1 MVDQKKVKLFQ
12 IFYDSETAS
21 QIQSGFEPLNNT
33 DGPADFFE
41 IYPIFKY
48 LKSNE
53 ISEDKWFG
61 FFSPKLQEKTQ
72 ITSED
77 VCQEIQEIDEQ
88 YDVCSFSAHWSDIA
102 FFQNVWEHGEYCHP
116 GLANIS
122 QSLANEAGYNFRL
135 LDSFSCL
142 DNAVYSHYLVAK
154 GKFWKQWY
162 HIVKTYLEMITKD
175 DALFEYKTLHGGKPV
190 SMHAFVV
197 ERVPSLILQDQS
209 FKVKV
214 SNKVTS
220 NRGTFLDGVFNSAS
234 VYGEYAIKA
243 FPEQLKTADTV
254 KRLYRDTGDKKFLDD
269 YWHWRFSVPQLSGY
283 HNLTECAVRYVNE
296 NCHSANINGFVKK
309 PMVA

>member
-1 MVDQKKVKLFQ
+1 MV
-12 IFYDSETAS
+12 
-21 QIQSGFEPLNNT
+21 
-33 DGPADFFE
+33 
-41 IYPIFKY
+41 
-48 LKSNE
+48 
-53 ISEDKWFG
+53 W

-116 GLANIS
+116 GLANVS
-122 QSLANEAGYNFRL
+122 QTLANEAGYNFRL
-135 LDSFSCL
+135 LDTFSCL

-175 DALFEYKTLHGGKPV
+175 DALFEFKTLHAGEPV
-190 SMHAFVV
+190 SMHAFIV

-234 VYGEYAIKA
+234 VYGQYAIKSFRATHGCGWRQA
-243 FPEQLKTADTV
+243 FIQRHRRQKILRSVLALASFGTTHV
-254 KRLYRDTGDKKFLDD
+254 G
-269 YWHWRFSVPQLSGY
+269 VPQPDRV
-283 HNLTECAVRYVNE
+283 C
-296 NCHSANINGFVKK
+296 SALHQ
-309 PMVA
+309 

>member
-1 MVDQKKVKLFQ
+1 MVNQKKVNLFQ
-12 IFYDSETAS
+12 IYYDAQTAT

-33 DGPADFFE
+33 GGPAEFYE

-48 LKSNE
+48 LKSND
-53 ISEDKWFG
+53 IFDDNWFG
-61 FFSPKLQEKTQ
+61 FFSPKFQEKTQ
-72 ITSED
+72 INSED

-122 QSLANEAGYNFRL
+122 QALANETGYNFRL

-175 DALFEYKTLHGGKPV
+175 DALFELKTLHAGNPV
-190 SMHAFVV
+190 SMHAFIV
-197 ERVPSLILQDQS
+197 ERVPSLILHDQS

-234 VYGEYAIKA
+234 VYGEYATKA
-243 FPEQLKTADTV
+243 FPEQLKTADAV

-296 NCHSANINGFVKK
+296 NCHSANINGLVKR